1 MRQECSEPPTKKF
14 KEDTESKEDESI
26 PDDLTTKISED
37 KTCEE
42 SILESSNK
50 VQERNEESTAPDQG
64 REDPRDVR
72 REDDPEMEEKRKEF
86 EKMIDDYD
94 FPYDISKCGK
104 KKMIKKMKFE
114 FFKKI
119 KRKREKEKIKEKW
132 IRRLQEDPSAV
143 REKVKITKM
152 SESSVKTRIAIDCSF
167 DSLMTEND
175 VQKLSKQMQRCYTL
189 NRKMANPLQLYYT
202 HVQDKTLERF
212 DAAMDGYRNWDANFK
227 SESLAELFPL
237 SEVVYLCAES
247 ETVIQTLD
255 DDKIYVIGGFVDHNS
270 HKGVGFDRAVK
281 SGFST
286 ARLPIDDYFKLSTRK
301 VLTVCQVFEIIANF
315 SRSGCWKEAIR
326 ETIPKRKGLEE
337 HGVKGEGEKG
347 EEVKGEVTSGSQSIT
362 SSEDVL

>member
-1 MRQECSEPPTKKF
+1 MRQDCPEPAPKRL
-14 KEDTESKEDESI
+14 KEDVSSTEDLHSKRSAD
-26 PDDLTTKISED
+26 
-37 KTCEE
+37 
-42 SILESSNK
+42 
-50 VQERNEESTAPDQG
+50 NEESAAEPEQG
-64 REDPRDVR
+64 QSISEESHAQVDNRPCPKED
-72 REDDPEMEEKRKEF
+72 DDPEMEEKRKEF
-86 EKMIDDYD
+86 EKMVEEYD

-119 KRKREKEKIKEKW
+119 KRKREKEKLKEK
-132 IRRLQEDPSAV
+132 RKRKFEEDPSAI
-143 REKVKITKM
+143 REKTKSYKM
-152 SESSVKTRIAIDCSF
+152 SESKVKTRIAIDCSF

-202 HVQDKTLERF
+202 HVQDKTLARF

-227 SESLAELFPL
+227 SESLAELYPL
-237 SEVVYLCAES
+237 DKVVYLCAES

-255 DDKIYVIGGFVDHNS
+255 DDKIYAIGGFVDHNS
-270 HKGVGFDRAVK
+270 HKGVGYERAVK
-281 SGFST
+281 AGFST

-326 ETIPKRKGLEE
+326 ETVPKRKGLEE
-337 HGVKGEGEKG
+337 HKG
-347 EEVKGEVTSGSQSIT
+347 EEDN
-362 SSEDVL
+362 SEDVTAVSDPS